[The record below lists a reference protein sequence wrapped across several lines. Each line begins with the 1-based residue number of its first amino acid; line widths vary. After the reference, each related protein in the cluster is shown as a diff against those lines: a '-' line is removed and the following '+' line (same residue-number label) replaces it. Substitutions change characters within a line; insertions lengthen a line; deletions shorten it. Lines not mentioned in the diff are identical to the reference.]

1 MKLTPKQEES
11 LTEIVADETL
21 MRIVRPDK
29 EIAKLLGDLKCP
41 TCGSPLMFGGESSV
55 FRFVALD
62 DLGEGWQDGKS
73 CGEGAHFLCQKNER
87 HAVYSVVPKEQD
99 VLDYLELI
107 DF

>member
-1 MKLTPKQEES
+1 MKLTSEQEKA

-29 EIAKLLGDLKCP
+29 EIAKLLGELKCP

-62 DLGEGWQDGKS
+62 SLGEGWQDGKS
-73 CGEGAHFLCQKNER
+73 SGESAHFMCQKNES
-87 HAVYSVVPKEQD
+87 HVVYSVVPKEQD
-99 VLDYLELI
+99 ILDYLELI